1 MDGKMVNNREDFKKS
16 YFNGFKHLFP
26 NLTEDEFMKYYDES
40 IYGGYPEE
48 PSGSIFTSEGKS
60 IYVLIRILKPK
71 NILEIGNFKG
81 RSTNHILQA
90 VEKNDIGIVTLVD
103 IKESLEYDNL
113 HNHNFT
119 RFIGDSLYFLN
130 KEFDYDLIIQDGNH
144 EYSHVKKELQLIL
157 KHNKNENF
165 IIWGH
170 DYYKNIT
177 NICEVHKA
185 YNEME
190 CNFTH
195 FIPMKDSVSNCGF
208 IIVKK

>member
-1 MDGKMVNNREDFKKS
+1 MVNKREDFKKS
-16 YFNGFKHLFP
+16 YFNGFKFLFP
-26 NLTEDEFMKYYDES
+26 NLTEDEFMLYYDES

-71 NILEIGNFKG
+71 KILEIGNFKG

-90 VEKNDIGIVTLVD
+90 VEKNNIGTVTLVD

-113 HNHNFT
+113 HNQRFN
-119 RFIGDSLYFLN
+119 RFIEDSLSFLN
-130 KEFDYDLIIQDGNH
+130 KKFDYDLIIQDGNH
-144 EYSHVKKELQLIL
+144 EYSHVKKELELIL
-157 KHNKNENF
+157 KNNKNEDC

-170 DYYKNIT
+170 DYHKDIPK
-177 NICEVHKA
+177 ICEVYKA

-190 CNFTH
+190 YNFGT